1 MKGRRLEPERSH
13 RYALL
18 GILGTWCAYVAFA
31 LATNWRH
38 FGLTPTWPV
47 DGWKYTLPRISV
59 MTAWL
64 LVATLILF
72 IRRRAHPVNWRS
84 FSYASAATVITFL
97 VFSTYL
103 VVPGANR
110 LAVAGSVGFYGL
122 VSGFS
127 CVTVG
132 KPKVATVVGPLL
144 LCLQLLADLSVLV
157 TSGVLRIL

>member
-13 RYALL
+13 RYAVL

-47 DGWKYTLPRISV
+47 DEWKYTLSRISV

-64 LVATLILF
+64 LVATLLLF
-72 IRRRAHPVNWRS
+72 LRRRAHPANWRS
-84 FSYASAATVITFL
+84 FSYASVGTVITFL
-97 VFSTYL
+97 VLSTYL
-103 VVPGANR
+103 VVPGADL
-110 LAVAGSVGFYGL
+110 LAIAGSVGFYGL

-127 CVTVG
+127 CITVG
-132 KPKVATVVGPLL
+132 KPKVAAIVGPVL
-144 LCLQLLADLSVLV
+144 LCLQLLAELSSLV
-157 TSGVLRIL
+157 TSGVLRVL